1 LTLRWIAGFAEALR
15 EDHADKQ
22 STDSLRLL
30 QNIRMSVERMNPL
43 IEALLQLAR
52 FSHSELK
59 RQQVDLSAI
68 VHRVAAELQQ
78 GHPTR
83 QVEFGIAEGIAASGD
98 ERLLAL

>member
-1 LTLRWIAGFAEALR
+1 
-15 EDHADKQ
+15 
-22 STDSLRLL
+22 
-30 QNIRMSVERMNPL
+30 MNAL

-83 QVEFGIAEGIAASGD
+83 QVEFGIAEGITASGD